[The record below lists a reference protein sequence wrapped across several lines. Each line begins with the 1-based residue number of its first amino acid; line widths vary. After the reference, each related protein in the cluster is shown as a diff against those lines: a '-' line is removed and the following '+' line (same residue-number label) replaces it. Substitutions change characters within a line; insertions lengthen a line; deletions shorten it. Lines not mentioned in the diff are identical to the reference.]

1 MCHVC
6 MRYEIKVI
14 NVGGFNIDDLE
25 PDRQSAKF
33 SGYTVY
39 CNVRLTSGDPVNANR
54 LYTCLIRTLNCYYY
68 FLVVYFSSSSC
79 NTTGVEGFPDFY
91 DGSEFAYIAFNA
103 TFTAVNSSGNAFSA
117 NETLE
122 RILV

>member
-1 MCHVC
+1 MCHMR

-39 CNVRLTSGDPVNANR
+39 MHKS
-54 LYTCLIRTLNCYYY
+54 
-68 FLVVYFSSSSC
+68 
-79 NTTGVEGFPDFY
+79 FP
-91 DGSEFAYIAFNA
+91 GWPIACMN
-103 TFTAVNSSGNAFSA
+103 
-117 NETLE
+117 
-122 RILV
+122 I